1 VTALVGFGNIDIYVP
16 EGVNVD
22 VAGITVFGRR
32 REWGRDVAR
41 ANAPTIH
48 VRTLGGFA
56 TIDLWRV
63 PHEVRGSYSEILRE
77 LKEQQRQLPA

>member
-1 VTALVGFGNIDIYVP
+1 MTALVGFGNIDIYVP